1 MKKLGQLISDSD
13 LENKLK
19 INYGIDIFSTEL
31 LKETSL
37 LNWRVIFELKNTLYL
52 SSSLFKTKKEG
63 GWIEEFYIYTMPIY
77 SSIIFLVS
85 DNCPEY
91 LFVDPADLVDPIK
104 EYIEGTSINLYNSL
118 NLSLNSNVNYDD
130 LKNSYIST
138 TTSSSS
144 TLLNNTQT
152 ISYDDLKN
160 SYVSATS
167 HPFTIN
173 KFFN

>member
-52 SSSLFKTKKEG
+52 NSSLFKTKKEG

-118 NLSLNSNVNYDD
+118 NLSLSSDISY
-130 LKNSYIST
+130 NSYASNN
-138 TTSSSS
+138 SS
-144 TLLNNTQT
+144 TILNTQT

-167 HPFTIN
+167 SSIYNQQIF
-173 KFFN
+173 